1 MIREIELIGTM
12 PMNNKSK
19 IWMDGKFVD
28 WNNAKIHILTHGL
41 HYATAVFEGIRCY
54 NTKNGPEIFRL
65 EEHIKRLIN
74 SCKMYHMTLEYS
86 DKELKEA
93 IIETI
98 KINKIKDCYIRPIC
112 YYGYGKMGVNPLP
125 NKVSTS
131 IALWNWDDHIHTLG
145 NKGMRVI
152 VSSWTR
158 IDSRSLPI
166 HAKATANYANSA
178 LARIEAIKRGVDEA
192 IMLNMNG
199 MVVEGT
205 AENIFIVKNEMLVTP
220 PLTSG
225 ALDGITRSS
234 ILSIAEDLGINFQI
248 CDISRDELYH
258 ADEVFLTGTAAE
270 IKSIGEID
278 KIIISDGNTGKIAS
292 KLQNIY
298 YQIVHGN
305 NEKFE
310 KWLTYIN

>member
-1 MIREIELIGTM
+1 MKD
-12 PMNNKSK
+12 KSK
-19 IWMDGKFVD
+19 IWMDGKLVD

-54 NTKNGPEIFRL
+54 STKKGPAIFRL
-65 EEHIKRLIN
+65 EEHINRLVN

-86 DKELKEA
+86 EKELKES

-98 KINKIKDCYIRPIC
+98 KINNVQDCYIRPIC

-131 IALWNWDDHIHTLG
+131 IALWDWEDHIKTQG
-145 NKGMRVI
+145 DKGMRVI
-152 VSSWTR
+152 VSSWVR

-166 HAKATANYANSA
+166 HAKASANYANSA
-178 LARIEAIKRGVDEA
+178 LARIEALKSGVDEA
-192 IMLNMNG
+192 IMLNMSG

-205 AENIFIVKNEMLVTP
+205 AENIFIVKDEMLVSP

-234 ILSIAEDLGINFQI
+234 ILTIAQYLGINFQI
-248 CDISRDELYH
+248 CDISRDELYY

-278 KIIISDGNTGKIAS
+278 KITIANGRTGKITT
-292 KLQNIY
+292 KLLNFY
-298 YQIVHGN
+298 NQIVHGN

-310 KWLTYIN
+310 KWLTYIH

>member
-1 MIREIELIGTM
+1 MKD
-12 PMNNKSK
+12 KSK

-54 NTKNGPEIFRL
+54 STKKGPAIFQL

-86 DKELKEA
+86 EKELKES

-98 KINKIKDCYIRPIC
+98 KINNVQDCYIRPIC

-131 IALWNWDDHIHTLG
+131 IALWDWEDHIKTQG
-145 NKGMRVI
+145 DKGMRVI
-152 VSSWTR
+152 VSSWVR

-166 HAKATANYANSA
+166 HAKASANYANSA
-178 LARIEAIKRGVDEA
+178 LARIEALKSGVDEA
-192 IMLNMNG
+192 IMLNMRG

-205 AENIFIVKNEMLVTP
+205 AENIFIVKDEMLVTP

-234 ILSIAEDLGINFQI
+234 ILTIAQHLGINFQI
-248 CDISRDELYH
+248 CDISRDELYY

-278 KIIISDGNTGKIAS
+278 KITIANGRTGKIAK
-292 KLQNIY
+292 KLQNLY
-298 YQIVHGN
+298 NQIVHGN

-310 KWLTYIN
+310 KWLTYIH

>member
-1 MIREIELIGTM
+1 MKR
-12 PMNNKSK
+12 KSK
-19 IWMDGKFVD
+19 IWMDGKLVEWD
-28 WNNAKIHILTHGL
+28 NAKIHILTHAL
-41 HYATAVFEGIRCY
+41 HYGTAVFEGIRCY
-54 NTKNGPEIFRL
+54 NTKNGPAIFRL
-65 EEHIKRLIN
+65 EDHIKRLFN

-86 DKELKEA
+86 DKELREA

-131 IALWNWDDHIHTLG
+131 IALWNWEDHIKTVG
-145 NKGMRVI
+145 DKGMRVI
-152 VSSWTR
+152 ISSWAR

-178 LARIEAIKRGVDEA
+178 LARIEAIKSGVDEA

-220 PLTSG
+220 PITSG

-234 ILSIAEDLGINFQI
+234 VLSIAENLLINFQI
-248 CDISRDELYH
+248 SDISRDELYY

-278 KIIISDGNTGKIAS
+278 KIIIANGKTGKIAN
-292 KLQNIY
+292 KLQNYY
-298 YQIVHGN
+298 YQIVHGDN
-305 NEKFE
+305 KKFE

>member
-1 MIREIELIGTM
+1 MKAKT
-12 PMNNKSK
+12 K
-19 IWMDGKFVD
+19 IWMDGKLVD

-54 NTKNGPEIFRL
+54 STKKGPAIFRL
-65 EEHIKRLIN
+65 EEHIKRLVN

-86 DKELKEA
+86 EKELKES
-93 IIETI
+93 IIEII
-98 KINKIKDCYIRPIC
+98 KINNVQDCYIRPIC

-131 IALWNWDDHIHTLG
+131 IALWDWEDHIKTQG
-145 NKGMRVI
+145 DKGMRVI
-152 VSSWTR
+152 VSSWIR
-158 IDSRSLPI
+158 IDSRSLPV
-166 HAKATANYANSA
+166 HAKASANYANSA
-178 LARIEAIKRGVDEA
+178 LARIEALESGVDEA
-192 IMLNMNG
+192 IMLNMSG

-205 AENIFIVKNEMLVTP
+205 AENIFIVKDEMLVTP

-234 ILSIAEDLGINFQI
+234 ILTIAQHLGINFQI
-248 CDISRDELYH
+248 CDISRDELYY

-278 KIIISDGNTGKIAS
+278 KITIANGRTGKITT
-292 KLQNIY
+292 KLLNFY
-298 YQIVHGN
+298 NQIVHGN

-310 KWLTYIN
+310 KWLTYIH

>member
-1 MIREIELIGTM
+1 MKD
-12 PMNNKSK
+12 KSK

-54 NTKNGPEIFRL
+54 STKKGPAIFQL

-86 DKELKEA
+86 EKELKES

-98 KINKIKDCYIRPIC
+98 KINNVQDCYIRPIC

-131 IALWNWDDHIHTLG
+131 IALWDWEDHIKTQG
-145 NKGMRVI
+145 DKGMRVI
-152 VSSWTR
+152 VSSWVR

-166 HAKATANYANSA
+166 HAKASANYANSA
-178 LARIEAIKRGVDEA
+178 LARIEALKSGVDEA
-192 IMLNMNG
+192 IMLNMRG

-205 AENIFIVKNEMLVTP
+205 AENIFIVKDEMLVTP

-234 ILSIAEDLGINFQI
+234 ILTIAQHLGINFQI
-248 CDISRDELYH
+248 CDISRDELYY

-278 KIIISDGNTGKIAS
+278 KITIANGRTGKIAT
-292 KLQNIY
+292 KLQNLY
-298 YQIVHGN
+298 NQIVHGN

-310 KWLTYIN
+310 KWLTYIH

>member
-1 MIREIELIGTM
+1 MKAKT
-12 PMNNKSK
+12 K
-19 IWMDGKFVD
+19 IWMDGKLVD

-54 NTKNGPEIFRL
+54 STKKGPAIFRL
-65 EEHIKRLIN
+65 EEHIKRLVN

-86 DKELKEA
+86 EKELKES
-93 IIETI
+93 IIEII
-98 KINKIKDCYIRPIC
+98 KINNVQDCYIRPIC

-131 IALWNWDDHIHTLG
+131 IALWDWEDHIKTQG
-145 NKGMRVI
+145 DKGMRVI
-152 VSSWTR
+152 VSSWVR

-166 HAKATANYANSA
+166 HAKASANYANSA
-178 LARIEAIKRGVDEA
+178 LARIEALKSGVDEA
-192 IMLNMNG
+192 IMLNMSG

-205 AENIFIVKNEMLVTP
+205 AENIFIVKDEMLVTP

-234 ILSIAEDLGINFQI
+234 ILTIAQHLGINFQI
-248 CDISRDELYH
+248 CDISRDELYY

-278 KIIISDGNTGKIAS
+278 KITIANGRTGKIAT
-292 KLQNIY
+292 KLQNLY
-298 YQIVHGN
+298 NQIVHGN

-310 KWLTYIN
+310 KWLTYIH

>member
-1 MIREIELIGTM
+1 
-12 PMNNKSK
+12 MNDKSK
-19 IWMDGKFVD
+19 IWMDGKFVE

-54 NTKNGPEIFRL
+54 STKKGSAIFRL
-65 EEHIKRLIN
+65 EEHIKRLVN

-86 DKELKEA
+86 EKELRES

-98 KINKIKDCYIRPIC
+98 KINNVQDCYIRPIC

-131 IALWNWDDHIHTLG
+131 IALWDWEDHIKTQG
-145 NKGMRVI
+145 DKGMRVI
-152 VSSWTR
+152 VSSWVR

-166 HAKATANYANSA
+166 HAKASANYANSA
-178 LARIEAIKRGVDEA
+178 LARIEALKSGVDEA
-192 IMLNMNG
+192 IMLNMSG

-205 AENIFIVKNEMLVTP
+205 AENIFIVKDEMLVTP

-234 ILSIAEDLGINFQI
+234 ILTIAQHLGINFQI
-248 CDISRDELYH
+248 CDISRDELYY

-278 KIIISDGNTGKIAS
+278 KITIANGRTGKIAT
-292 KLQNIY
+292 KLQNLY
-298 YQIVHGN
+298 NQIVHGN

>member
-1 MIREIELIGTM
+1 MKDKR
-12 PMNNKSK
+12 K
-19 IWMDGKFVD
+19 IWMDGKLVD

-54 NTKNGPEIFRL
+54 STKKGPAIFRL
-65 EEHIKRLIN
+65 EEHIKRLVN

-86 DKELKEA
+86 EKELKES

-98 KINKIKDCYIRPIC
+98 KINNVQDCYIRPIC

-131 IALWNWDDHIHTLG
+131 IALWDWEDHIKTQG
-145 NKGMRVI
+145 DKGMRVI
-152 VSSWTR
+152 VSSWVR

-166 HAKATANYANSA
+166 HAKASANYANSA
-178 LARIEAIKRGVDEA
+178 LARIEALKSGVDEA
-192 IMLNMNG
+192 IMLNMSG

-205 AENIFIVKNEMLVTP
+205 AENIFIVKDEMLVSP

-234 ILSIAEDLGINFQI
+234 ILTIAQHLGINFQI
-248 CDISRDELYH
+248 CDISRDELYY

-278 KIIISDGNTGKIAS
+278 KITIANGRTGKIAK
-292 KLQNIY
+292 KLQNLY
-298 YQIVHGN
+298 NQIVHGN

-310 KWLTYIN
+310 KWLTYIH

>member
-1 MIREIELIGTM
+1 
-12 PMNNKSK
+12 MNAKSK

-54 NTKNGPEIFRL
+54 STKKGPAIFRL
-65 EEHIKRLIN
+65 EEHIKRLVN
-74 SCKMYHMTLEYS
+74 SCKMYHMTLQYS
-86 DKELKEA
+86 EKELRES

-98 KINKIKDCYIRPIC
+98 KINNVQECYIRPIC

-131 IALWNWDDHIHTLG
+131 IALWNWEDHIKIQG
-145 NKGMRVI
+145 DKGMRVI
-152 VSSWTR
+152 ISSWVR

-178 LARIEAIKRGVDEA
+178 LARIEALKSGVDEA
-192 IMLNMNG
+192 IMLNMSG

-205 AENIFIVKNEMLVTP
+205 AENIFIVRDEMLVSP

-234 ILSIAEDLGINFQI
+234 ILTIAQHLGINFQI
-248 CDISRDELYH
+248 CDISRDELYY

-278 KIIISDGNTGKIAS
+278 KITIADGKTGKITT
-292 KLQNIY
+292 KLLDLYN
-298 YQIVHGN
+298 QIVHGN

-310 KWLTYIN
+310 KWLTYIQ

>member
-1 MIREIELIGTM
+1 MKDKG
-12 PMNNKSK
+12 K

-54 NTKNGPEIFRL
+54 STKKGPAIFRL
-65 EEHIKRLIN
+65 EEHINRLVN

-86 DKELKEA
+86 EKELKES

-98 KINKIKDCYIRPIC
+98 KINNVQDCYIRPIC

-131 IALWNWDDHIHTLG
+131 IALWDWEDHIKTQG
-145 NKGMRVI
+145 DKGMRVI
-152 VSSWTR
+152 VSSWVR

-166 HAKATANYANSA
+166 HAKASANYANSA
-178 LARIEAIKRGVDEA
+178 LARIEALKSGVDEA
-192 IMLNMNG
+192 IMLNMSG

-205 AENIFIVKNEMLVTP
+205 AENIFIVKDEMLVSP

-234 ILSIAEDLGINFQI
+234 ILTIAQHLGINFQI
-248 CDISRDELYH
+248 CDISRDELYY

-278 KIIISDGNTGKIAS
+278 RITIANGRTGKITT
-292 KLQNIY
+292 KLLDLYN
-298 YQIVHGN
+298 QIVHGN

-310 KWLTYIN
+310 KWLTYIH

>member
-1 MIREIELIGTM
+1 MKD
-12 PMNNKSK
+12 KSK
-19 IWMDGKFVD
+19 IWMDGKLVD

-54 NTKNGPEIFRL
+54 STKKGPAIFRL
-65 EEHIKRLIN
+65 EEHIKRLVN

-86 DKELKEA
+86 EKELKES

-98 KINKIKDCYIRPIC
+98 KINNVQDCYIRPIC

-131 IALWNWDDHIHTLG
+131 IALWDWEDHIKTQG
-145 NKGMRVI
+145 DKGMRVI
-152 VSSWTR
+152 VSSWVR

-166 HAKATANYANSA
+166 HAKASANYANSA
-178 LARIEAIKRGVDEA
+178 LARIEALKSGVDEA
-192 IMLNMNG
+192 IMLNMSG

-205 AENIFIVKNEMLVTP
+205 AENIFIVKDEMLVTP

-234 ILSIAEDLGINFQI
+234 ILTIAQHLGINFQI
-248 CDISRDELYH
+248 CDISRDELYY

-278 KIIISDGNTGKIAS
+278 KITIANGRTGKIAT
-292 KLQNIY
+292 KLQNLY
-298 YQIVHGN
+298 NQIVHGN

-310 KWLTYIN
+310 KWLTYIH

>member
-1 MIREIELIGTM
+1 
-12 PMNNKSK
+12 MNDKSK
-19 IWMDGKFVD
+19 IWMDGKFVE
-28 WNNAKIHILTHGL
+28 WNNAKIHILTHAL
-41 HYATAVFEGIRCY
+41 HYGTAVFEGIRCY
-54 NTKNGPEIFRL
+54 NTKRGPAIFRL
-65 EEHIKRLIN
+65 EDHVKRLTN

-86 DKELKEA
+86 EKELRDA

-98 KINKIKDCYIRPIC
+98 KINNVNDCYIRPIC

-131 IALWNWDDHIHTLG
+131 IALWEWEDHIKTRG
-145 NKGMRVI
+145 NNGMRVI
-152 VSSWTR
+152 VSSWAR
-158 IDSRSLPI
+158 IDSRSLPM

-178 LARIEAIKRGVDEA
+178 LARIEAVKSGVDEA
-192 IMLNMNG
+192 IMMNMSG

-205 AENIFIVKNEMLVTP
+205 AENIFMVKNKILVTP

-225 ALDGITRSS
+225 ALDGITRLTV
-234 ILSIAEDLGINFQI
+234 LSIAEHLGINFQI
-248 CDISRDELYH
+248 SDISRDELYY

-278 KIIISDGNTGKIAS
+278 KIIIADGKAGKIATE
-292 KLQNIY
+292 LQNLY
-298 YQIVHGN
+298 YQIVHGEI
-305 NEKFE
+305 EKFE

>member
-1 MIREIELIGTM
+1 
-12 PMNNKSK
+12 MNRKSK
-19 IWMDGKFVD
+19 IWMDGKLVEWD
-28 WNNAKIHILTHGL
+28 NAKIHILTHAL
-41 HYATAVFEGIRCY
+41 HYGTAVFEGIRCY
-54 NTKNGPEIFRL
+54 NTKNGPAIFRL
-65 EEHIKRLIN
+65 EDHIKRLFN

-86 DKELKEA
+86 DKELREA

-131 IALWNWDDHIHTLG
+131 IALWNWEDHIKTEG
-145 NKGMRVI
+145 DKGMRVI
-152 VSSWTR
+152 ISSWAR

-178 LARIEAIKRGVDEA
+178 LARIEAIKSGVDEA

-220 PLTSG
+220 PITSG

-234 ILSIAEDLGINFQI
+234 VLSIAENLRINCQI
-248 CDISRDELYH
+248 SDISRDELYY

-278 KIIISDGNTGKIAS
+278 KIIIANGKTGKIAN
-292 KLQNIY
+292 KLQNYY
-298 YQIVHGN
+298 YQIVHGDN
-305 NEKFE
+305 KKFE

>member
-1 MIREIELIGTM
+1 
-12 PMNNKSK
+12 MNDKTK
-19 IWMDGKFVD
+19 IWMDGKLID

-54 NTKNGPEIFRL
+54 STKRGPAIFRL
-65 EEHIKRLIN
+65 DEHIKRLVN

-86 DKELKEA
+86 EKELKES

-98 KINKIKDCYIRPIC
+98 KINNVQDCYIRPIC

-131 IALWNWDDHIHTLG
+131 IALWDWEDHIKTQG
-145 NKGMRVI
+145 DKGMRVI
-152 VSSWTR
+152 VSSWVR

-166 HAKATANYANSA
+166 HAKASANYANSA
-178 LARIEAIKRGVDEA
+178 LARIEALKSGVDEA
-192 IMLNMNG
+192 IMLNMSG

-205 AENIFIVKNEMLVTP
+205 AENIFIVKDEMLVSP

-234 ILSIAEDLGINFQI
+234 ILTIAQHLGINFQI
-248 CDISRDELYH
+248 CDISRDELYY

-278 KIIISDGNTGKIAS
+278 KIAIGNGRSGKITT
-292 KLQNIY
+292 KLLNLY
-298 YQIVHGN
+298 NQIVHGN

-310 KWLTYIN
+310 KWLTYIH

>member
-1 MIREIELIGTM
+1 MKD
-12 PMNNKSK
+12 KSK
-19 IWMDGKFVD
+19 IWMDGKLVD

-54 NTKNGPEIFRL
+54 STKKGPAIFRL
-65 EEHIKRLIN
+65 EEHINRLVN

-86 DKELKEA
+86 EKELKES

-98 KINKIKDCYIRPIC
+98 KINNVQDCYIRPIC

-131 IALWNWDDHIHTLG
+131 IALWDWEDHIKTQG
-145 NKGMRVI
+145 DKGMRVI
-152 VSSWTR
+152 VSSWVR
-158 IDSRSLPI
+158 IDSRSLPT
-166 HAKATANYANSA
+166 HAKASANYANSA
-178 LARIEAIKRGVDEA
+178 LARIEALKSGVDEA
-192 IMLNMNG
+192 IMLNMSG

-205 AENIFIVKNEMLVTP
+205 AENIFIVKDEMLVSP

-234 ILSIAEDLGINFQI
+234 ILTIAQYLGINFQI
-248 CDISRDELYH
+248 CDISRDELYY

-278 KIIISDGNTGKIAS
+278 RITIANGRTGKITT
-292 KLQNIY
+292 KLLDLYN
-298 YQIVHGN
+298 QIVHGN

-310 KWLTYIN
+310 KWLTYIH

>member
-1 MIREIELIGTM
+1 
-12 PMNNKSK
+12 MNDKSR

-28 WNNAKIHILTHGL
+28 WNDAKIHVLTHGL

-54 NTKNGPEIFRL
+54 KTKNGPAIFRL
-65 EEHIKRLIN
+65 EEHMKRLLN
-74 SCKMYHMTLEYS
+74 SCKMYHMTLQYS
-86 DKELKEA
+86 EKDLTEA

-131 IALWNWDDHIHTLG
+131 IALWNWEDHIHTIG
-145 NKGMRVI
+145 NKGMKAI
-152 VSSWTR
+152 VSSWAR
-158 IDSRSLPI
+158 IDSKSLPI
-166 HAKATANYANSA
+166 HAKASANYANSA
-178 LARIEAIKRGVDEA
+178 LARIEAIKLGLDEA

-205 AENIFIVKNEMLVTP
+205 AENIFMVKDEILITP

-225 ALDGITRSS
+225 ALEGITRSS
-234 ILSIAEDLGINFQI
+234 VLSIAEHIGINYQI
-248 CDISRDELYH
+248 QDISRDELYY

-278 KIIISDGNTGKIAS
+278 KIIISNGKTGKIAS
-292 KLQNIY
+292 KLQDSY
-298 YQIVHGN
+298 YEIVHGN
-305 NEKFE
+305 NEKFK

>member
-1 MIREIELIGTM
+1 
-12 PMNNKSK
+12 MNDKSK

-54 NTKNGPEIFRL
+54 STKKGSAIFRL
-65 EEHIKRLIN
+65 EEHIKRLVN

-86 DKELKEA
+86 EKELRES

-98 KINKIKDCYIRPIC
+98 KINNVQDCYIRPIC

-131 IALWNWDDHIHTLG
+131 IALWDWEDHIKTQG
-145 NKGMRVI
+145 DKGMRVI
-152 VSSWTR
+152 VSSWVR

-166 HAKATANYANSA
+166 HAKASANYANSA
-178 LARIEAIKRGVDEA
+178 LARIEALKSGVDEA
-192 IMLNMNG
+192 IMLNMSG

-205 AENIFIVKNEMLVTP
+205 AENIFIVKDEMLVTP

-234 ILSIAEDLGINFQI
+234 ILTIAQHLGINFQI
-248 CDISRDELYH
+248 CDISRDELYY

-278 KIIISDGNTGKIAS
+278 KITIANGRTGKIAT
-292 KLQNIY
+292 KLQNLY
-298 YQIVHGN
+298 NQIVHGN

-310 KWLTYIN
+310 KWLTYIH

>member
-1 MIREIELIGTM
+1 MKD
-12 PMNNKSK
+12 KSK
-19 IWMDGKFVD
+19 IWMDGKLVD

-54 NTKNGPEIFRL
+54 STKKGPAIFQL

-86 DKELKEA
+86 EKELKES

-98 KINKIKDCYIRPIC
+98 KINNVQDCYIRPIC

-131 IALWNWDDHIHTLG
+131 IALWDWEDHIKTQG
-145 NKGMRVI
+145 DKGMRVI
-152 VSSWTR
+152 VSSWVR

-166 HAKATANYANSA
+166 HAKASANYANSA
-178 LARIEAIKRGVDEA
+178 LARIEALKSGVDEA
-192 IMLNMNG
+192 IMLNMRG

-205 AENIFIVKNEMLVTP
+205 AENIFIVKDEMLITP

-234 ILSIAEDLGINFQI
+234 ILSIAQHLGINFHI
-248 CDISRDELYH
+248 CDISRDELYY

-278 KIIISDGNTGKIAS
+278 KITIANGRTGKITT
-292 KLQNIY
+292 KLLNFY
-298 YQIVHGN
+298 NQIVHGN

-310 KWLTYIN
+310 KWLTYIH

>member
-1 MIREIELIGTM
+1 MKDKT
-12 PMNNKSK
+12 K
-19 IWMDGKFVD
+19 IWMDGKLVD

-54 NTKNGPEIFRL
+54 STKKGPAIFRL
-65 EEHIKRLIN
+65 GEHIKRLVN

-86 DKELKEA
+86 EKELKES

-98 KINKIKDCYIRPIC
+98 KINNVQDCYIRPIC

-131 IALWNWDDHIHTLG
+131 IALWDWEDHIKTQG
-145 NKGMRVI
+145 DKGMRVI
-152 VSSWTR
+152 VSSWIR
-158 IDSRSLPI
+158 IDSRSLPV
-166 HAKATANYANSA
+166 HAKASANYANSA
-178 LARIEAIKRGVDEA
+178 LARIEALKSGVDEA
-192 IMLNMNG
+192 IMLNMSG

-205 AENIFIVKNEMLVTP
+205 AENIFIVKDGMLVTP

-234 ILSIAEDLGINFQI
+234 ILTIAQHLGINFQI
-248 CDISRDELYH
+248 CDISRDELYY

-278 KIIISDGNTGKIAS
+278 KITIANGRTGKIAT
-292 KLQNIY
+292 KLQNLY
-298 YQIVHGN
+298 NQIVHGN

-310 KWLTYIN
+310 KWLTYIH

>member
-1 MIREIELIGTM
+1 
-12 PMNNKSK
+12 MNRKSK
-19 IWMDGKFVD
+19 IWMDGKLVEWD
-28 WNNAKIHILTHGL
+28 NAKIHILTHAL
-41 HYATAVFEGIRCY
+41 HYGTAVFEGIRCY
-54 NTKNGPEIFRL
+54 NTKNGPAIFRL
-65 EEHIKRLIN
+65 EDHIKRLFN

-86 DKELKEA
+86 DKELREA

-131 IALWNWDDHIHTLG
+131 IALWNWEDHIKTVG
-145 NKGMRVI
+145 DKGMRVI
-152 VSSWTR
+152 ISSWTR

-178 LARIEAIKRGVDEA
+178 LARIEAIKSGVDEA

-220 PLTSG
+220 PITSG

-234 ILSIAEDLGINFQI
+234 VLSIAENLRINFQI
-248 CDISRDELYH
+248 SDISRDELYY

-278 KIIISDGNTGKIAS
+278 KIIIANGKTGKIAN
-292 KLQNIY
+292 KLQNYY
-298 YQIVHGN
+298 YQIVHGDN
-305 NEKFE
+305 KKFE

>member
-1 MIREIELIGTM
+1 
-12 PMNNKSK
+12 MNNNTK
-19 IWMDGKFVD
+19 IWMDGKFVE

-54 NTKNGPEIFRL
+54 NTRNGPAIFRL

-86 DKELKEA
+86 DKELREA
-93 IIETI
+93 IIETV

-125 NKVSTS
+125 NKVATS
-131 IALWNWDDHIHTLG
+131 IALWNWEDHIKTVG
-145 NKGMRVI
+145 DNGMRVI
-152 VSSWTR
+152 ISSWAR

-166 HAKATANYANSA
+166 HAKAAANYANSA
-178 LARIEAIKRGVDEA
+178 LARIEAIKSGVDEA

-199 MVVEGT
+199 LVVEGT
-205 AENIFIVKNEMLVTP
+205 AENIFIVKNEMLITP
-220 PLTSG
+220 PITSG

-234 ILSIAEDLGINFQI
+234 ILSIAENLGINFRI
-248 CDISRDELYH
+248 SDILRDELYN

-278 KIIISDGNTGKIAS
+278 KIIISDGKTGKIAS
-292 KLQNIY
+292 KLQNY
-298 YQIVHGN
+298 YSEIVHGN
-305 NEKFE
+305 NKKYEN
-310 KWLTYIN
+310 WLTYIN

>member
-1 MIREIELIGTM
+1 MKAKT
-12 PMNNKSK
+12 K
-19 IWMDGKFVD
+19 IWMDGKLVD

-54 NTKNGPEIFRL
+54 STKKGPAIFRL
-65 EEHIKRLIN
+65 EEHIKRLVN

-86 DKELKEA
+86 EKELKES
-93 IIETI
+93 IIDII
-98 KINKIKDCYIRPIC
+98 KINNVQDCYIRPIC

-131 IALWNWDDHIHTLG
+131 IALWDWEDHIKTQG
-145 NKGMRVI
+145 DKGMRVI
-152 VSSWTR
+152 VSSWIR
-158 IDSRSLPI
+158 IDSRSLPV
-166 HAKATANYANSA
+166 HAKASANYANSA
-178 LARIEAIKRGVDEA
+178 LARIEALESGVDEA
-192 IMLNMNG
+192 IMLNMSG

-205 AENIFIVKNEMLVTP
+205 AENIFIVKDEMLVTP

-234 ILSIAEDLGINFQI
+234 ILTIAQHLGINFQI
-248 CDISRDELYH
+248 CDISRDELYY

-278 KIIISDGNTGKIAS
+278 KITIANGRTGKIAT
-292 KLQNIY
+292 KLQNLY
-298 YQIVHGN
+298 NQIVHGN
-305 NEKFE
+305 NKKFE
-310 KWLTYIN
+310 KWLTYIH

>member
-1 MIREIELIGTM
+1 
-12 PMNNKSK
+12 MNNKSK

-28 WNNAKIHILTHGL
+28 WSNAKIHILTHGL

-54 NTKNGPEIFRL
+54 NTRNGPAIFRL

-86 DKELKEA
+86 DKELREA
-93 IIETI
+93 IIETV

-131 IALWNWDDHIHTLG
+131 IALWNWQDHIKTVG
-145 NKGMRVI
+145 DNGMRVI
-152 VSSWTR
+152 ISSWAR
-158 IDSRSLPI
+158 IDSRNLPI
-166 HAKATANYANSA
+166 HAKAAANYANSA
-178 LARIEAIKRGVDEA
+178 LARIEAINSGVDEA

-199 MVVEGT
+199 LVVEGT
-205 AENIFIVKNEMLVTP
+205 AENIFIVKNEILITP
-220 PLTSG
+220 PITSG

-234 ILSIAEDLGINFQI
+234 ILSVVENLGINFRI
-248 CDISRDELYH
+248 SDISRDELYN

-278 KIIISDGNTGKIAS
+278 KIIISDGKTGKIAS
-292 KLQNIY
+292 KLQNY
-298 YQIVHGN
+298 YSEIVHGN
-305 NEKFE
+305 NKKYEN
-310 KWLTYIN
+310 WLTYIN